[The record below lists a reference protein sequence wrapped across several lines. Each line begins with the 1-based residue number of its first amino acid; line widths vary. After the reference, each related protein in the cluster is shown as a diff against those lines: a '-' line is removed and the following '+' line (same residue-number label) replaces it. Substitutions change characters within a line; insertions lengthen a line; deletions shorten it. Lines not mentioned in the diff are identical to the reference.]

1 MQSHIIS
8 SLDSVSSHT
17 MYAQSLAASTMLL
30 LFLISML
37 LQSANKTPQ
46 QQQHQSPQPIS
57 PIEKSLIIPGRISHA
72 RLFPKH
78 HSFSY
83 SYLMVGI
90 PIHSPR
96 RGNRLISVDER
107 AWWKRGW
114 LRVEAGDHLG
124 RGNNKDGIYQKLR
137 SYLESQVGVIYC
149 GPSSNATR
157 TAATKVQRLDIYN

>member
-8 SLDSVSSHT
+8 SPDSVSSST
-17 MYAQSLAASTMLL
+17 IFAQSLAASTILV
-30 LFLISML
+30 LFLFSML
-37 LQSANKTPQ
+37 LQSANKNA

-57 PIEKSLIIPGRISHA
+57 PIIKPLIIPGRISHA

-90 PIHSPR
+90 PIHSPS
-96 RGNRLISVDER
+96 RGNWLLSVDER

-114 LRVEAGDHLG
+114 LHVEAADHLG
-124 RGNNKDGIYQKLR
+124 RGDNKDGIYTKLR
-137 SYLESQVGVIYC
+137 SYLESQVGMTYC
-149 GPSSNATR
+149 GLSRNATSL
-157 TAATKVQRLDIYN
+157 TATKVRRLNIHS

>member
-1 MQSHIIS
+1 MQNYIIS
-8 SLDSVSSHT
+8 SLDSVSSYT
-17 MYAQSLAASTMLL
+17 MYAQTVAASTILL

-37 LQSANKTPQ
+37 FKSANANLQ
-46 QQQHQSPQPIS
+46 QQQHQPPQPVS
-57 PIEKSLIIPGRISHA
+57 PIGKSLIIPGRISHA

-96 RGNRLISVDER
+96 RGSRLISVDER

-124 RGNNKDGIYQKLR
+124 RGGNKDGIHRKLR
-137 SYLESQVGVIYC
+137 SYLESQVGIISCVL
-149 GPSSNATR
+149 SSNATR
-157 TAATKVQRLDIYN
+157 MAATKVQRLNIHS